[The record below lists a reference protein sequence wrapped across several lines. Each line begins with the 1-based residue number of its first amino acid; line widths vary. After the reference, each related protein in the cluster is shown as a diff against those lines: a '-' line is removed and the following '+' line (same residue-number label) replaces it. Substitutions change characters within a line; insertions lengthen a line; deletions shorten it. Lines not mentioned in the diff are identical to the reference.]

1 MANVG
6 APNGGGWTN
15 GPQPNGAAVGP
26 ARGAQGAGGNLLIDQ
41 FGNWLPP
48 TNDPAFQ
55 PPGNPLR
62 DIEAAKG
69 RAKVIHR
76 EIPNVVVETGWSPGS
91 IRSALMDLV
100 VGVFDRPSQLHE
112 SIMADSRV
120 QSAMKSRSG
129 GLLGRAIRFK
139 VPKRFKDDQRAIDCH
154 GSWERHW
161 PAMHAEPALL
171 QLLETAHSLGFSYS
185 QILWDTSKRVWKP
198 YLVPFNA
205 RYCYYHWTLRTHVAV
220 TLDGQMPI
228 TGGDAHWVLH
238 APYGSYRGWM
248 FGALRAIAQWYL
260 ARNYALRDWA
270 RYCERHGF
278 PIPLADTPFG
288 ADPQDILAYQL
299 QLANLGQESVMQLPG
314 SVDVNKYGK
323 YDLRYLEP
331 KDDNWQAFKAL
342 IEQCNDEIT
351 LSLLAQ
357 NLTTQV
363 KEGSFAAARVH
374 ADVRQA
380 LLEADARALAKTLY
394 VQVARPFAALNFG
407 DANLAP
413 EITWDVRPPEDLKT
427 KAETF
432 ESLCV
437 AIAQMRM
444 AGIRLTDVERFARR
458 FGIIGMQVEDIN
470 PLQVEAKLAQ
480 ATGKVEAGGDAEPVA
495 DDEKKKSKKSD
506 KQNEGEEGKGE
517 EAVASRSEQRRVE
530 RRRTARMVTKATRRA
545 ARSVIAPALEVVEAQ
560 TRETAERLAA
570 FGAQLAELAA
580 KEPPPP
586 PPAPEPPREPELT
599 FAQRNAAFLAD
610 LKEMRDLG
618 LKTDRLA
625 IEALAEQHGVPAPE
639 SEDD

>member
-1 MANVG
+1 MAN
-6 APNGGGWTN
+6 PTNGGGWNN
-15 GPQPNGAAVGP
+15 GPQPSNGQTGVL
-26 ARGAQGAGGNLLIDQ
+26 RGAGGNTLYDQ

-62 DIEAAKG
+62 DVGAAKA
-69 RAKVIHR
+69 RARVINR
-76 EIPNVVVETGWSPGS
+76 EIPDVVVETGWSPGT
-91 IRSALMDLV
+91 IRAALMDLV
-100 VGVFDRPSQLHE
+100 VGLFDRPSQLHE
-112 SIMADSRV
+112 SIMSDSRV

-139 VPKRFKDDQRAIDCH
+139 IPKRFKDDDRAIECH
-154 GSWERHW
+154 AAWERHW
-161 PAMHAEPALL
+161 PSMHAEPALL

-185 QILWDTSKRVWKP
+185 QILWDTSRRIWKP

-220 TLDGQMPI
+220 TLDGQLPI

-248 FGALRAIAQWYL
+248 FGALRSIAQWYL

-288 ADPQDILAYQL
+288 ADPQDIAAYQA

-331 KDDNWQAFKAL
+331 TDDNWQAFKAL

-394 VQVARPFAALNFG
+394 VQVARPFAAINFG

-432 ESLCV
+432 E
-437 AIAQMRM
+437 MFM
-444 AGIRLTDVERFARR
+444 AGLAQGRNSGYEIQEPERLARR
-458 FGIIGMQVEDIN
+458 FGILGLKVKRVD

-480 ATGKVEAGGDAEPVA
+480 ATGKVDEAPGSDK
-495 DDEKKKSKKSD
+495 DEKPD
-506 KQNEGEEGKGE
+506 EEKQDDNE
-517 EAVASRSEQRRVE
+517 EAAAIVSRAEARRIE
-530 RRRTARMVTKATRRA
+530 RRRTARMVAKATRRA
-545 ARSVIAPALEVVEAQ
+545 ARSVIAPALATVEAQ
-560 TRETAERLAA
+560 SVDTAERLAA
-570 FGAQLAELAA
+570 FGAQLAELSSR
-580 KEPPPP
+580 EPPPP
-586 PPAPEPPREPELT
+586 PPAPEPPPEPELS
-599 FAQRNAAFLAD
+599 FAQRNAGFLAD

-618 LKTDRLA
+618 LKTDRDA
-625 IEALAEQHGVPAPE
+625 IERLAELHGVPPPE
-639 SEDD
+639 VE

>member
-1 MANVG
+1 MAN
-6 APNGGGWTN
+6 PTNGGGWNN
-15 GPQPNGAAVGP
+15 GPQPSNGQTGVL
-26 ARGAQGAGGNLLIDQ
+26 RGAGGNTLYDQ

-62 DIEAAKG
+62 DVGAAKA
-69 RAKVIHR
+69 RARVINR
-76 EIPNVVVETGWSPGS
+76 EIPDVVVETGWSPGT
-91 IRSALMDLV
+91 IRAALMDLV
-100 VGVFDRPSQLHE
+100 VGLFDRPSQLHE
-112 SIMADSRV
+112 SIMSDSRV

-139 VPKRFKDDQRAIDCH
+139 IPKRFKDDDRAIECH
-154 GSWERHW
+154 AAWERHW
-161 PAMHAEPALL
+161 PSMHAEPALL

-185 QILWDTSKRVWKP
+185 QILWDTSRRIWKP

-220 TLDGQMPI
+220 TLDGQLPI

-248 FGALRAIAQWYL
+248 FGALRSIAQWYL

-288 ADPQDILAYQL
+288 ADPQDIAAYQA

-331 KDDNWQAFKAL
+331 TDDNWQAFKAL

-394 VQVARPFAALNFG
+394 VQVARPFAAINFG

-432 ESLCV
+432 ESFTVGL
-437 AIAQMRM
+437 AQLRNS
-444 AGIRLTDVERFARR
+444 GFKLVEPSKFARR
-458 FGIIGMQVEDIN
+458 FGILGFEVVEVD

-480 ATGKVEAGGDAEPVA
+480 ATGKVDEAPGSDK
-495 DDEKKKSKKSD
+495 DEKPD
-506 KQNEGEEGKGE
+506 EEKQDDNE
-517 EAVASRSEQRRVE
+517 EAAAIVSRAEARRIE
-530 RRRTARMVTKATRRA
+530 RRRTARMVAKATRRA
-545 ARSVIAPALEVVEAQ
+545 ARSVIAPALATVEAQ
-560 TRETAERLAA
+560 SVDTAERLAA
-570 FGAQLAELAA
+570 FGAQLAELSSR
-580 KEPPPP
+580 EPPPP
-586 PPAPEPPREPELT
+586 PPAPEPPPEPELS
-599 FAQRNAAFLAD
+599 FAQRNAGFLAD

-618 LKTDRLA
+618 LKTDRDA
-625 IEALAEQHGVPAPE
+625 IERLAELHGVPPPE
-639 SEDD
+639 VE

>member
-1 MANVG
+1 MANNS
-6 APNGGGWTN
+6 APTN
-15 GPQPNGAAVGP
+15 GFQNGPVPQRLPYDG
-26 ARGAQGAGGNLLIDQ
+26 GAGLLDQ
-41 FGNWLPP
+41 FGKWLPA

-55 PPGNPLR
+55 PPSEPLKDVDATR
-62 DIEAAKG
+62 A

-76 EIPNVVVETGWSPGS
+76 EIPNVVVETGWAPGT
-91 IRSALMDLV
+91 IRTALMDLV
-100 VGVFDRPSQLHE
+100 AGVFDRAAQLHDTII
-112 SIMADSRV
+112 SDSRV

-139 VPKRFKDDQRAIDCH
+139 IPKRFKDDERAQKCIRA
-154 GSWERHW
+154 WERHW

-171 QLLETAHSLGFSYS
+171 HLLETAHSLGFSYS
-185 QILWDTSKRVWKP
+185 QILWDTSKKVWKP
-198 YLVPFNA
+198 YLLPFNA
-205 RYCYYHWTLRTHVAV
+205 RYSYYHWTFRAHIAI
-220 TLDGQMPI
+220 TLDGQLPI
-228 TGGDAHWVLH
+228 TPGDGHWVLH
-238 APYGSYRGWM
+238 APYGQYRGWM
-248 FGALRAIAQWYL
+248 HGALRTIAMWYL

-288 ADPQDILAYQL
+288 ADPQDILAYQMQL
-299 QLANLGQESVMQLPG
+299 QGLGQESVMQLPG

-351 LSLLAQ
+351 LALLAQ

-407 DANLAP
+407 DADLAP

-427 KAETF
+427 KAETW
-432 ESLCV
+432 ESICV
-437 AIAQMRM
+437 GMAQLRQ
-444 AGIRLTDVERFARR
+444 AGMKLKDPQRFAKR
-458 FGIIGMQVEDIN
+458 FGIIGMEVEQIN

-480 ATGKVEAGGDAEPVA
+480 ATGDVDEGGTKDKVVV
-495 DDEKKKSKKSD
+495 DDETKKSKEDDPK
-506 KQNEGEEGKGE
+506 ETE
-517 EAVASRSEQRRVE
+517 SRSSARRRE
-530 RRRTARMVTKATRRA
+530 RRIANRA
-545 ARSVIAPALEVVEAQ
+545 ARRATQAIVPVVADLQQEGRRTGEQLSLLTDRLEELS
-560 TRETAERLAA
+560 TR
-570 FGAQLAELAA
+570 Q
-580 KEPPPP
+580 PPDPKP
-586 PPAPEPPREPELT
+586 VELT

-610 LKEMRDLG
+610 LKDMRDLD
-618 LKTDRLA
+618 LKVDVM
-625 IEALAEQHGVPAPE
+625 ALAERHGVPYPE
-639 SEDD
+639 QA

>member
-1 MANVG
+1 MAN
-6 APNGGGWTN
+6 PTNGGGWTN
-15 GPQPNGAAVGP
+15 GPQPSNGQTQVL
-26 ARGAQGAGGNLLIDQ
+26 RGAGSNTLYDQ
-41 FGNWLPP
+41 FGKWLPP

-62 DIEAAKG
+62 DVGAAKA
-69 RAKVIHR
+69 RAVVINR
-76 EIPNVVVETGWSPGS
+76 EIPNVVVETGWSPGT
-91 IRSALMDLV
+91 IRAALMDLV
-100 VGVFDRPSQLHE
+100 VGLFDRPSQLHE
-112 SIMADSRV
+112 SIMSDSRV

-139 VPKRFKDDQRAIDCH
+139 IPRRFKDDDRAIKCH
-154 GSWERHW
+154 AAWERHW
-161 PAMHAEPALL
+161 PSMHAEPALL

-185 QILWDTSKRVWKP
+185 QILWDTSRRIWKP
-198 YLVPFNA
+198 YLLPFNA

-220 TLDGQMPI
+220 TLDGQLPI

-248 FGALRAIAQWYL
+248 FGALRSIAQWYL

-331 KDDNWQAFKAL
+331 QDDNWQAFKAL

-432 ESLCV
+432 ESLAV
-437 AIAQMRM
+437 GMAQMRM
-444 AGIRLTDVERFARR
+444 AGVKLVDPSKFAKR
-458 FGIIGMQVEDIN
+458 FGILGFEVEDIN
-470 PLQVEAKLAQ
+470 PLQVEAKLAT
-480 ATGKVEAGGDAEPVA
+480 ATGKVEVGDDAVVA
-495 DDEKKKSKKSD
+495 DDEKKKSKNSD
-506 KQNEGEEGKGE
+506 KQDDDKEKDED
-517 EAVASRSEQRRVE
+517 EAAAIVSRSELRRLE
-530 RRRTARMVTKATRRA
+530 RRRAARMVAKATRRA
-545 ARSVIAPALEVVEAQ
+545 ARSVIAPALAAVASQ
-560 TRETAERLAA
+560 AKASAE
-570 FGAQLAELAA
+570 QLSLLEGRVQELAT

-599 FAQRNAAFLAD
+599 FAQRNAGFLAD

-618 LKTDRLA
+618 LKTDRDA
-625 IEALAEQHGVPAPE
+625 IERLAEQHGVPAPE
-639 SEDD
+639 VEE

>member
-1 MANVG
+1 M
-6 APNGGGWTN
+6 
-15 GPQPNGAAVGP
+15 
-26 ARGAQGAGGNLLIDQ
+26 
-41 FGNWLPP
+41 
-48 TNDPAFQ
+48 
-55 PPGNPLR
+55 
-62 DIEAAKG
+62 
-69 RAKVIHR
+69 
-76 EIPNVVVETGWSPGS
+76 S
-91 IRSALMDLV
+91 
-100 VGVFDRPSQLHE
+100 
-112 SIMADSRV
+112 DSRV

-139 VPKRFKDDQRAIDCH
+139 IPRRFKDDDRAIQCH
-154 GSWERHW
+154 AAWERHW
-161 PAMHAEPALL
+161 PSMHAEPALL

-185 QILWDTSKRVWKP
+185 QILWDTSRRIWKP

-205 RYCYYHWTLRTHVAV
+205 RYCYYHWMLRTHVAV
-220 TLDGQMPI
+220 TLDGQLPI

-248 FGALRAIAQWYL
+248 FGALRSIAQWYL

-331 KDDNWQAFKAL
+331 QDDNWQAFKAL

-394 VQVARPFAALNFG
+394 VQVARPFAAINFG

-432 ESLCV
+432 ENFTAGL
-437 AIAQMRM
+437 AQARNS
-444 AGIRLTDVERFARR
+444 GYEVQEPEKFARR
-458 FGIIGMQVEDIN
+458 FGILGFKVKRVD

-480 ATGKVEAGGDAEPVA
+480 ATGKVDEAPGSDK
-495 DDEKKKSKKSD
+495 DEKTDED
-506 KQNEGEEGKGE
+506 KQA
-517 EAVASRSEQRRVE
+517 EADEAAAIVSRAEVRRIE
-530 RRRTARMVTKATRRA
+530 RRKRARAQTIAMVEKATRRA
-545 ARSVIAPALEVVEAQ
+545 SKKALAPV
-560 TRETAERLAA
+560 LAA
-570 FGAQLAELAA
+570 VASQAQASAQQLSLLEGRVQELAA

-586 PPAPEPPREPELT
+586 APAPEPAREPELS
-599 FAQRNAAFLAD
+599 FAQRNAGFLAD
-610 LKEMRDLG
+610 LKEMRELG
-618 LKTDRLA
+618 LRTDRQA
-625 IEALAEQHGVPAPE
+625 IETLAMQHGVPTPE
-639 SEDD
+639 REDD